1 MNTIFIDLMVFLVG
15 GPGIAAAV
23 FIAGPSSNN
32 TAKPVSLGHFLRGS
46 VSSFF
51 GLQLAVQWGRVQ
63 RTLKNEEKNEHT

>member
-32 TAKPVSLGHFLRGS
+32 TAKPVSLGHFLRES

-51 GLQLAVQWGRVQ
+51 GLQFGGAMGAGAEN
-63 RTLKNEEKNEHT
+63 T

>member
-1 MNTIFIDLMVFLVG
+1 MVFLVG

-51 GLQLAVQWGRVQ
+51 GLQFGSAMGAGAEN
-63 RTLKNEEKNEHT
+63 T